1 MVIRKTFPKK
11 FWKSRSESN
20 GIKWG
25 VMPLP
30 RKKFPIEIE
39 TETVAMILIKQ
50 SRLEIDF

>member
-20 GIKWG
+20 GIKRG
-25 VMPLP
+25 AMPLP
-30 RKKFPIEIE
+30 RKKFPIE